1 MQIDDKIMKAMDK
14 NVGKHIRLKRLELG
28 MTQGKLANEIGL
40 SYQQIQKYE
49 TGSNRV
55 SSGRLFFIAQ
65 ILETPV
71 FLFYQDIPKEVRDHL
86 SDRAKRRDSLQDLS
100 GIPVPVKQALSGLI
114 TSLRAH

>member
-1 MQIDDKIMKAMDK
+1 MKINDKLMKAMDK
-14 NVGKHIRLKRLELG
+14 NVGKHIRLRRLELG

-65 ILETPV
+65 ILGVPV
-71 FLFYQDIPKEVRDHL
+71 FYFYQAVPDDMQEHL
-86 SDRAKRRDSLQDLS
+86 TDRAKRRDSLQDLS
-100 GIPVPVKQALSGLI
+100 GIPVPVKEALSGLI
-114 TSLRAH
+114 TSLRG